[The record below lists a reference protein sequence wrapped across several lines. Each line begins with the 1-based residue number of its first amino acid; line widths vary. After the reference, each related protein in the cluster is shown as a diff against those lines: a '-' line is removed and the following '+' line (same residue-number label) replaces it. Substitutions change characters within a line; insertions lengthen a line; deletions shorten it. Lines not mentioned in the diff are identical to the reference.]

1 MSRKLIIDGNA
12 VYEID
17 EQCMLRRKLEE
28 NAEATK
34 GSSENKKDAEMLD
47 TLIQLKEMMS
57 FMEMMQPQDGQGND
71 SFNPADLFSGIFP
84 ADLQEQFHMY
94 SDLFSSVSQ
103 NQEHDETDAQQKK
116 ENEL

>member
-34 GSSENKKDAEMLD
+34 VSSENKKGTANKDM
-47 TLIQLKEMMS
+47 
-57 FMEMMQPQDGQGND
+57 
-71 SFNPADLFSGIFP
+71 
-84 ADLQEQFHMY
+84 
-94 SDLFSSVSQ
+94 
-103 NQEHDETDAQQKK
+103 KK
-116 ENEL
+116 D